1 LRRAAM
7 SGAACMPDTD
17 RAIERLLGEPRLEI
31 AQSAL
36 RAPSRKLSALQG
48 SDAGGIIAAVERVH
62 KRAGHRLTSENAHNS
77 AHASDSFR
85 AERD

>member
-1 LRRAAM
+1 
-7 SGAACMPDTD
+7 MPDTD

-31 AQSAL
+31 AQPAL

-48 SDAGGIIAAVERVH
+48 SDAGGIIAAVFEPLERVH